1 MKISLNQ
8 LKSYYLKYSDL
19 FFVIFLVLF
28 SALIFAVC
36 VKINFFRLNNF
47 DLGKF
52 DLGNMNQMAWYTLR
66 GKIMYLT
73 DYFGSNVPRWSMS
86 HVDPIL
92 LLFVPIFA
100 VFPHVLTLVFVQII
114 LILSCSIIL
123 YKLAKLNLSSNLAA
137 FLIALSYLF
146 YPALGFLMAWTGY
159 HGVSVVMPFF
169 LLAFYIFEKM
179 HKTQNFS
186 RKRQFMFWLMV
197 FLTLIGKEQISL
209 YFALYGIFVLVMRNN
224 LKYGIALIVT
234 GVLWF
239 AMTFFVIIPHY
250 THYRVES
257 FEKFAQELKLGDDLR
272 EVITQDNY
280 FLSRYA
286 EFGDT
291 YFSIA
296 WGMVTQPSKSIKVF
310 FGGDKV
316 ENFHWTLGPVL
327 YMPFGM
333 PAYFFMAG
341 PDLAMNYLTTEEG
354 LSTSEI
360 YNHRTSMIIPVLFI
374 SSIYF
379 IAFMG
384 RYLNRFTKLKFGHV
398 IIFLSSALLLSNI
411 YFSLKL
417 QNPVY
422 TWFHQAILKRVAFAT
437 TVYADEED
445 NWKRD
450 YKAAQVGDTVRIPQM
465 DQKDRSCAL
474 KLVDQIPDNVSI
486 SGPDYM
492 GAHLSLR
499 ETYALFPALYQTAD
513 IVIADIF
520 SQKVFRVFDIDRSMV
535 YEYTGD
541 LIKSPN
547 YRLNSACGNLFVF
560 ERVGAHEKSDKLPI
574 QEIYKYEEKHD
585 YLLSQGMS
593 LVDFDFP
600 SNITKGKVDSARFV
614 FVKRGD
620 ESLDGYYSFI
630 SFVNVADD
638 SKYQVANLPSF
649 GLKSLSDWQEDLYYE
664 ERVDI
669 AVPVFVENGTYRAFV
684 GITDGVKTRSVYL
697 GEVQVK

>member
-1 MKISLNQ
+1 MTINRQQ
-8 LKSYYLKYSDL
+8 LTSFYSKYADYLYIL
-19 FFVIFLVLF
+19 ALIVF
-28 SALIFAVC
+28 SALVFAVC

-100 VFPHVLTLVFVQII
+100 LSPHVLTLVFVQII
-114 LILSCSIIL
+114 LILSCSIIIF
-123 YKLAKLNLSSNLAA
+123 KLAKLHLHSSLAS
-137 FLIALSYLF
+137 FLIAMAYLF

-159 HGVSVVMPFF
+159 HGVSAAMPFF
-169 LLAFYIFEKM
+169 LLAFYFYEKM
-179 HKTQNFS
+179 YKTGEFTL
-186 RKRQFMFWLMV
+186 KRQIIFWVMI
-197 FLTLIGKEQISL
+197 FITLIGKEQLSL
-209 YFALYGIFVLVMRNN
+209 YVALYGLFIIVMRKN
-224 LKYGIALIVT
+224 LKYGLALIAT
-234 GVLWF
+234 GVIWF
-239 AMTFFVIIPHY
+239 AITFFVIIPNN

-257 FEKFAQELKLGDDLR
+257 YEKFAQELRLGDDLR
-272 EVITQDNY
+272 ETITQDNY

-286 EFGDT
+286 DFGDS
-291 YFSIA
+291 YFSVA
-296 WGMVTQPSKSIKVF
+296 FGMLSQPDKVIEVF
-310 FGGDKV
+310 FGGDKF
-316 ENFHWTLGPVL
+316 ENFNMTMAPVL
-327 YMPFGM
+327 YMPFGA
-333 PAYFFMAG
+333 PAYFILAA
-341 PDLAMNYLTTEEG
+341 PDFAMNYLTTAPG
-354 LSTSEI
+354 LSTAEI

-374 SSIYF
+374 SCIYF

-384 RYLNRFTKLKFGHV
+384 RYLNRFAKIKFSYVV
-398 IIFLSSALLLSNI
+398 ITLSFVLALSNF
-411 YFSLKL
+411 YYSFKF

-422 TWFHQAILKRVAFAT
+422 TWFHQSILKRITIVDIVFAK
-437 TVYADEED
+437 EED
-445 NWKRD
+445 QWKKD
-450 YKAAQVGDTVRIPQM
+450 YKTAKVGDTLRIPQM

-474 KLVDQIPDNVSI
+474 KLVNQIPDEVSI

-520 SQKVFRVFDIDRSMV
+520 SQKVFRVFDLDRSLV

-547 YRLNSACGNLFVF
+547 YKLKSACGNLFVF
-560 ERVGAHEKSDKLPI
+560 EKIGPHKKDTKLPI
-574 QEIYKYEEKHD
+574 QEIYKYQERYNFD
-585 YLLSQGMS
+585 LSQDTF

-600 SNITKGKVDSARFV
+600 KQVTKNKVDNARFV

-630 SFVNVADD
+630 TFVNVKNDD
-638 SKYQVANLPSF
+638 KYQVANLPSF

-664 ERVDI
+664 EKVDI
-669 AVPVFVENGTYRAFV
+669 ALPAFV
-684 GITDGVKTRSVYL
+684 DSGDYRVFIGITNGVKTRSVYL

>member
-1 MKISLNQ
+1 MKFTKADIQ
-8 LKSYYLKYSDL
+8 RYYSKYSDI
-19 FFVIFLVLF
+19 FFIASLVMF
-28 SALIFAVC
+28 SILIFAVC

-66 GKIMYLT
+66 GKVMYLT

-114 LILSCSIIL
+114 LILSCSVIL
-123 YKLAKLNLSSNLAA
+123 YKLAKLNFNSNLAS
-137 FLIALSYLF
+137 FLIAMSYLF

-186 RKRQFMFWLMV
+186 KKNQILFWIMV

-209 YFALYGIFVLVMRNN
+209 YFALYGIFVFFMRKN
-224 LKYGIALIVT
+224 LRYGVALFVT

-257 FEKFAQELKLGDDLR
+257 FEKFAQELKIGDDLR

-280 FLSRYA
+280 FISRYA

-291 YFSIA
+291 YSSIA
-296 WGMVTQPSKSIKVF
+296 WGMITQPSKSIKVF

-316 ENFHWTLGPVL
+316 DNFHWTLGPVL

-333 PAYFFMAG
+333 PFYFFMAG

-374 SSIYF
+374 SCIYF

-384 RYLNRFTKLKFGHV
+384 RYLNRFAKLRFNHV
-398 IIFLSSALLLSNI
+398 IVSLSLLLLLSNV
-411 YFSLKL
+411 YFSFKL

-422 TWFHQAILKRVAFAT
+422 TWFQQSILRRIASAT
-437 TVYADEED
+437 TVFAEEED
-445 NWKRD
+445 DWKKE
-450 YKAAQVGDTVRIPQM
+450 YKTAQVGDTIRIPQM

-474 KLVDQIPDNVSI
+474 KLVNQIPDDVSI

-541 LIKSPN
+541 LIKSPEYQLKN
-547 YRLNSACGNLFVF
+547 ACGNLFVF
-560 ERVGAHEKSDKLPI
+560 EKVGPHDKSDKLPI
-574 QEIYKYEEKHD
+574 QEIYNYQEKHD

-600 SNITKGKVDSARFV
+600 TRVTRNKVDKARFV

-620 ESLDGYYSFI
+620 ESLNGYYSFI
-630 SFVNVADD
+630 TFVKVSDD

-649 GLKSLSDWQEDLYYE
+649 GLKSLSDWQEDTYYE
-664 ERVDI
+664 EYVDI
-669 AVPVFVENGTYRAFV
+669 AVPLFVEEGEYRAFV

-697 GEVQVK
+697 GEVSVK